1 MSLFGQ
7 PFGNNLSDLQ
17 NQYLQQLQVIQQ
29 TQKAQTQP
37 ILEEISREV
46 GSLSKEEQSFLA
58 QTNEYQMAKQTYEAG
73 FMAFLGN
80 KFGSEYVSS
89 PDGKLAAENLLD
101 TIKKNKTIIQN
112 QIKAKEERVNKL
124 LELLETDPEMKKKMD
139 EALLSKIKSNE
150 G

>member
-139 EALLSKIKSNE
+139 EALLIKIKSNE
-150 G
+150 

>member
-7 PFGNNLSDLQ
+7 SFGNNLSDLQ

-150 G
+150 

>member
-124 LELLETDPEMKKKMD
+124 LELLETDPETKKKMD

>member
-89 PDGKLAAENLLD
+89 PDGKLSAENLLD

-150 G
+150 

>member
-37 ILEEISREV
+37 ILEEINREV

-58 QTNEYQMAKQTYEAG
+58 QNNEYQMAKQTYEAG

-150 G
+150 

>member
-150 G
+150 

>member
-1 MSLFGQ
+1 MNLFGQ
-7 PFGNNLSDLQ
+7 PFENNLSDLQ

-150 G
+150 

>member
-1 MSLFGQ
+1 MHLTDYRV
-7 PFGNNLSDLQ
+7 NNT
-17 NQYLQQLQVIQQ
+17 Q
-29 TQKAQTQP
+29 TQHFMAETQP

-89 PDGKLAAENLLD
+89 PDGKLVAENLLD

-150 G
+150 

>member
-1 MSLFGQ
+1 MHLTDYRV
-7 PFGNNLSDLQ
+7 NNT
-17 NQYLQQLQVIQQ
+17 Q
-29 TQKAQTQP
+29 TQHFMAETQP

-89 PDGKLAAENLLD
+89 PDGKLVAENLLD

-150 G
+150 W

>member
-1 MSLFGQ
+1 M
-7 PFGNNLSDLQ
+7 
-17 NQYLQQLQVIQQ
+17 IQQ

-150 G
+150 

>member
-80 KFGSEYVSS
+80 KFGSEYVNS

-150 G
+150 

>member
-1 MSLFGQ
+1 
-7 PFGNNLSDLQ
+7 
-17 NQYLQQLQVIQQ
+17 
-29 TQKAQTQP
+29 
-37 ILEEISREV
+37 
-46 GSLSKEEQSFLA
+46 
-58 QTNEYQMAKQTYEAG
+58 MAKQTYEAG

-89 PDGKLAAENLLD
+89 PDGKLVAENLLD

-150 G
+150 W

>member
-46 GSLSKEEQSFLA
+46 GSLSKEEQGFLA

-139 EALLSKIKSNE
+139 EALLSKIKNNE
-150 G
+150 

>member
-7 PFGNNLSDLQ
+7 PFGNNLLDLQ

-112 QIKAKEERVNKL
+112 QIKTKEERVNKL

-150 G
+150 